1 MSDDEIGKSSATKV
15 TRDTENWEV
24 EVKAEIPAEAFVRYR
39 ASALKEMQKS
49 AKLGGFRPGRAPESE
64 IIRVYGESAISR
76 QAVEHAI
83 QHELPIILAKENLPV
98 VETPRV
104 TIETPVEG
112 RPVSFTARAAL
123 APEIHLPDY
132 KKIAKNYAGKIEEA
146 KVSDEEHG
154 KALTHLRRER
164 ARIEKVEA
172 GLEPVKAS
180 EESRAMEE
188 KDLPALDD
196 AFTQSLGYENTAHF
210 EGKIRENM
218 KAEKERQIVDK
229 KRQAILEELVKESKI
244 SYPAILREYELDEV
258 EARMSAEGGSA
269 SGGKDGFEAY
279 LKQIGKTSEQMR
291 KEWKEPA
298 DKRAKI
304 RLILSEIARKE
315 NIEPDEKALAQEIE
329 RARKHYKDANP
340 EALRA
345 HIAHAMRNE
354 AVLQFLEASDAS
366 TADKLDSKD
375 KSATISV

>member
-1 MSDDEIGKSSATKV
+1 M
-15 TRDTENWEV
+15 
-24 EVKAEIPAEAFVRYR
+24 KAEIPAEAFLRYR

-49 AKLGGFRPGRAPESE
+49 AKLDGFRPGHAPESE

-104 TIETPVEG
+104 TIETPAAG
-112 RPVSFTARAAL
+112 KSVSFTARAAL
-123 APEIHLPDY
+123 APEVILPDY
-132 KKIAKNYAGKIEEA
+132 RTTSKKHSGKTEEA
-146 KVSDEEHG
+146 AISDEEHS
-154 KALTHLRRER
+154 KALTYLRRER

-172 GLEPVKAS
+172 GIEPKKAS

-188 KDLPALDD
+188 KDLPELDD

-210 EGKIRENM
+210 GTKIRENM

-229 KRQAILEELVKESKI
+229 RRQIILEELVKESKI
-244 SYPAILREYELDEV
+244 FYPAVLREYELDEV
-258 EARMSAEGGSA
+258 EARM
-269 SGGKDGFEAY
+269 KDDLSRVGTTFEAY
-279 LKQIGKTSEQMR
+279 LAESKKTREQLR
-291 KEWKEPA
+291 GEWKEPA

-315 NIEPDEKALAQEIE
+315 NIEPDAEALAKEV
-329 RARKHYKDANP
+329 RNARKHYKDASP

-354 AVLQFLEASDAS
+354 AVLQFLEKNDVPTASEF
-366 TADKLDSKD
+366 DSKD

>member
-1 MSDDEIGKSSATKV
+1 MSDAEVEKSSATNIKI
-15 TRDTENWEV
+15 TRDKEAWEV
-24 EVKAEIPAEAFVRYR
+24 EIKAEIPAEAYSRYR
-39 ASALKEMQKS
+39 ALTLKEMQKT
-49 AKLGGFRPGRAPESE
+49 AKLDGFRPGHAPEE
-64 IIRVYGESAISR
+64 AIIRVYGESTIAR
-76 QAVEHAI
+76 HATEHAI

-104 TIETPVEG
+104 TIETPVVG
-112 RPVSFTARAAL
+112 KPVSFTARAAL

-210 EGKIRENM
+210 EGKILENM

-229 KRQAILEELVKESKI
+229 KRQAILEELVKESK
-244 SYPAILREYELDEV
+244 
-258 EARMSAEGGSA
+258 
-269 SGGKDGFEAY
+269 
-279 LKQIGKTSEQMR
+279 
-291 KEWKEPA
+291 
-298 DKRAKI
+298 
-304 RLILSEIARKE
+304 
-315 NIEPDEKALAQEIE
+315 
-329 RARKHYKDANP
+329 
-340 EALRA
+340 
-345 HIAHAMRNE
+345 
-354 AVLQFLEASDAS
+354 
-366 TADKLDSKD
+366 
-375 KSATISV
+375 